1 MKSFSIHN
9 RLPSVKESQIYESEV
24 KSTDITAVRPSSAD
38 SFKATVDR
46 ALQEIGAGKNAPPA
60 REASNTSEIANR
72 MSLFEMQMRFNEALF
87 RMMRQDGGEGDEEG
101 IFRAMKSRMPESLG
115 TLSGSPGGRMPS
127 EAVLSGFKK
136 MSQYSDRMTA
146 LESRLAGY
154 QESIGR
160 NARPR
165 RATEPEPPKAPSVAD
180 AEKPAPEKAAAKSFE
195 PVETG
200 RRLDLSPDG
209 ANRSGT
215 GDHAAR
221 GRGPQARPYDEMIR
235 YASTV
240 YGVDPD
246 LVRAVVKAESN
257 FNPNSTSPKGA
268 MGLMQLMPETA
279 KDLGVRNPYD
289 PFENVMGGTRYLKSL
304 LERFDNDRTR
314 ALAAYNWGMGNV
326 ERKPGR
332 MPQETRTY
340 IARINQ
346 YYRETKV

>member
-1 MKSFSIHN
+1 
-9 RLPSVKESQIYESEV
+9 
-24 KSTDITAVRPSSAD
+24 
-38 SFKATVDR
+38 
-46 ALQEIGAGKNAPPA
+46 
-60 REASNTSEIANR
+60 
-72 MSLFEMQMRFNEALF
+72 
-87 RMMRQDGGEGDEEG
+87 
-101 IFRAMKSRMPESLG
+101 
-115 TLSGSPGGRMPS
+115 
-127 EAVLSGFKK
+127 

-235 YASTV
+235 YASAV

-279 KDLGVRNPYD
+279 KEVAGRRNIALSSDPAVLYDEALNVRLGVWYVRQ
-289 PFENVMGGTRYLKSL
+289 L
-304 LERFDNDRTR
+304 LDRLQH
-314 ALAAYNWGMGNV
+314 AAPVAAAYNAGQSQSVYWSRLSG
-326 ERKPGR
+326 KPLDYYFI
-332 MPQETRTY
+332 PEVHFAQTREY
-340 IARINQ
+340 VNLVLANRSM
-346 YYRETKV
+346 YAWLYPELAAAAAPPPAK